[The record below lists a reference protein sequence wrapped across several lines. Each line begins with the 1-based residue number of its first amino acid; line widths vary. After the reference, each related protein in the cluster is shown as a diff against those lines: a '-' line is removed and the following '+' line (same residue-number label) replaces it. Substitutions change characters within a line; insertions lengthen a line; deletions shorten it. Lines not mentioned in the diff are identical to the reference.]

1 MVYMTSRQMG
11 RSVSQSVWDAKE
23 VTVNFNKKGRGTL
36 GASVMNF
43 AYIFFNATI
52 QGLTNFGRLMY
63 KHPVKT
69 TLALSSFTTAGF
81 IAPMLAV
88 AMQAMLGDDDDE
100 RNGYWDLPEWV
111 RRNNIVLYLP
121 WSDNGFITIPL
132 PHEVRPF
139 YGMGELAYS
148 CLMGKETVENALSK
162 AVQGFASLLPLD
174 YTGNAGNMA
183 VNFTPTIAQPFA
195 QLVVNKD
202 YFGKPIYR
210 KNDYNKLDP
219 EWTKA
224 YKGTNGF
231 LVSGAKWLNETT
243 GGDNVKSGMIDIN
256 PAVVEHLFESYLGGV
271 GKTVNKTIKT
281 FSMLWDKDARE
292 WRNVPVVSSFYQEAD
307 ERTSG
312 SQLNR
317 EYFEALDDAKETE
330 HLFSGYKKQ
339 LKMGSMEYAEKLD
352 SLISSPIFQR
362 YKTVNGYQKAIT
374 KLNNALKMTTPE
386 EREELET
393 TIMELKAEMLD
404 ELKRQDESNK

>member
-1 MVYMTSRQMG
+1 
-11 RSVSQSVWDAKE
+11 
-23 VTVNFNKKGRGTL
+23 
-36 GASVMNF
+36 
-43 AYIFFNATI
+43 
-52 QGLTNFGRLMY
+52 MY

-111 RRNNIVLYLP
+111 RRNNLVLCLP
-121 WSDNGFITIPL
+121 WSDNVFITIPL